1 MEEVKERQ
9 KRRWRIGSGG
19 GVGGGGG
26 GADKETPKCRAALS
40 RVRHGR
46 EI

>member
-19 GVGGGGG
+19 GGGG
-26 GADKETPKCRAALS
+26 GADKETPKSRAALS